1 LTLLKLKI
9 ILIINVIVKNNKV
22 WIFQSTFYFGDV
34 QVEQQDRKTERF
46 FVAKESSKIVS
57 KVKSKNVVTVVMVLS
72 LWGLMQYSF
81 LCLSMDF
88 LN

>member
-1 LTLLKLKI
+1 L
-9 ILIINVIVKNNKV
+9 
-22 WIFQSTFYFGDV
+22 SFYFGDV

-72 LWGLMQYSF
+72 LWGLIQYSP